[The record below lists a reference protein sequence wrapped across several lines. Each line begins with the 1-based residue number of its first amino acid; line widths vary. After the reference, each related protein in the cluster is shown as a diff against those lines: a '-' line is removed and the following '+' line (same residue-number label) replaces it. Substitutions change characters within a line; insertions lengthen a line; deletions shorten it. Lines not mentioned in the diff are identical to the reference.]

1 MKRAL
6 VARWGALAALTTAI
20 MLAAAGFG
28 PTAEAQPS
36 SNNKAAAEALFD
48 EGRKLLEAG
57 SYPEACR
64 AFEASQKLDAGVGTL
79 LYLGDCYERTNRVAS
94 AWATFRE
101 AAAMAKTA
109 ADDKRE
115 QIARGRA
122 EALEPKLY
130 RLTVAV
136 VENVP
141 GLEVKRNGEPLA
153 DATWGVA
160 LPVDAGKQTI
170 VASAPGYLTYEKT
183 IEVPSGPGKETVA
196 VPKLEPDPA
205 ASKPAP
211 TATATPTTAPTSPPP
226 PVVPPK
232 EERSNGL
239 LIGGIVVGGLGVI
252 GAAVTG
258 ALVGVASS
266 KYAEGD
272 DFCEGT
278 VCTDQVGVD
287 AAEDARS
294 LGDVATG
301 TLIGS
306 LVLIATGAT
315 LVIVHFATEPS
326 TPSAAVEVG
335 IMPRGDGATFGLWGR
350 FQ

>member
-6 VARWGALAALTTAI
+6 VARWGALAVLTTAV
-20 MLAAAGFG
+20 MLAAVGFG
-28 PTAEAQPS
+28 PPAEAQPS

-48 EGRKLLEAG
+48 EGKKQLEAG
-57 SYPEACR
+57 NLADACR

-79 LYLGDCYERTNRVAS
+79 LYLGDCYERTSRVAS

-109 ADDKRE
+109 SDDKRE

-136 VENVP
+136 VDGVP
-141 GLEVKRNGEPLA
+141 GLEVKRNGEPLG

-160 LPVDAGKQTI
+160 LPVDEGKQTI

-183 IEVPSGPGKETVA
+183 IEVPAGPGKETVA
-196 VPKLEPDPA
+196 VPKLEPDPN

-211 TATATPTTAPTSPPP
+211 TTAPTATAAPTSTP

-232 EERSNGL
+232 EERGNGL

-266 KYAEGD
+266 TYAEGD

-278 VCTDQVGVD
+278 ICTDQRGVD
-287 AAEDARS
+287 SAEDARS

-335 IMPRGDGATFGLWGR
+335 IIPRGDGATFGVWGR

>member
-1 MKRAL
+1 MRRAL
-6 VARWGALAALTTAI
+6 VARWGALAVLTTAV
-20 MLAAAGFG
+20 MLTSAGFG
-28 PTAEAQPS
+28 PPAEAQPS

-48 EGRKLLEAG
+48 EGKKLLEAG
-57 SYPEACR
+57 NFAEACR

-115 QIARGRA
+115 QIARSRA

-130 RLTVAV
+130 KLTIAV
-136 VENVP
+136 IDRVP
-141 GLEVKRNGEPLA
+141 GLEVKRNGELLA

-170 VASAPGYLTYEKT
+170 VATAPGYLTYEKA
-183 IEVPSGPGKETVA
+183 IDVPEGPGKETVTI
-196 VPKLEPDPA
+196 PKLEVDPN

-211 TATATPTTAPTSPPP
+211 TTTATATTAPTTAPP

-232 EERSNGL
+232 EERSQGL
-239 LIGGIVVGGLGVI
+239 LIGGLVVGGLGVI

-278 VCTDQVGVD
+278 VCTDQRGVD
-287 AAEDARS
+287 AANDARS

-335 IMPRGDGATFGLWGR
+335 IMPRADGAALGVWGR
-350 FQ
+350 FR